1 MKINPLNS
9 QTIRIKCL
17 SSSPLF
23 ISATHCP
30 SKNILKW
37 NWIHMDVPYAAPVW
51 QIPPR
56 TPSLLWLEMN
66 VCTCTSL
73 MKEGP
78 ASLLMDINCW
88 PIGTED
94 IYFYSLETRNPPTSK
109 DKLNVLEWWEFCFS
123 LFWKDL
129 SILTVLVILVLIW
142 QISPLS
148 SKSSFLT
155 FYWHKTLTHSWVFH
169 HLDLWGIISN
179 SIVNLLFRWSGVI
192 LFGEIVIFLFLIPS
206 SLFIVF
212 WFYSGQSLAA
222 GRAPHRT
229 NSFWPSMIW
238 ITSSL
243 PIAHSLMMLLT

>member
-1 MKINPLNS
+1 
-9 QTIRIKCL
+9 
-17 SSSPLF
+17 
-23 ISATHCP
+23 
-30 SKNILKW
+30 
-37 NWIHMDVPYAAPVW
+37 MDVPYAAPVW

-78 ASLLMDINCW
+78 ALLLMDINCW

-109 DKLNVLEWWEFCFS
+109 DKLNVLEWREFCFS

-129 SILTVLVILVLIW
+129 SIRTVWVILVLRW
-142 QISPLS
+142 ELSPLS

-169 HLDLWGIISN
+169 HLDLLFKIILQNHIKWGIISN

-192 LFGEIVIFLFLIPS
+192 LFGENVIFFY
-206 SLFIVF
+206 SLFSPHCLLSFGFTQDRVWQQGELLIGQTASDHL
-212 WFYSGQSLAA
+212 WSG
-222 GRAPHRT
+222 
-229 NSFWPSMIW
+229 
-238 ITSSL
+238 
-243 PIAHSLMMLLT
+243 